1 MTAEDRGWH
10 SGPWKP
16 SFQFAQAGGNRALL
30 FFDGLYRTNDP
41 GPFAFTLGCV
51 EIDLPIG

>member
-16 SFQFAQAGGNRALL
+16 SLRYGETDPGKNVV
-30 FFDGLYRTNDP
+30 FFDGLYLKKEP
-41 GPFAFTLGCV
+41 SPF
-51 EIDLPIG
+51 P